1 MMAVRRS
8 DIALGTLAL
17 LSLAALVFQGT
28 ATPAPAPK
36 AGASSPSGRQA
47 LPRLRP
53 ANAPPA
59 PVPADLPTCQSRLV
73 AVQAEIAGLDRR
85 IERHRNP
92 MEVFDRGQPNPPLTA
107 EVASALRRTVGGTTG
122 GALPVELQCRA
133 QVCCAKAPDA
143 DSIKRFVEP
152 AVEAFRDQ
160 RRLQG
165 GGLGWRGPRE
175 ACFRLRPPAA
185 PAEAFDLVSDAVTRF
200 RKSGAVER
208 CQQRF
213 AADGTLETRINLVGD
228 EGDLEDAPLG
238 LSVRI
243 GGKLA
248 GTPLGDCIAADL
260 KRVLDDLRLPA
271 EYESG
276 VVFATFP
283 NPPP

>member
-1 MMAVRRS
+1 MAVRRS

-36 AGASSPSGRQA
+36 AGAISPSGRQA
-47 LPRLRP
+47 FPRLRP
-53 ANAPPA
+53 ANAPPP
-59 PVPADLPTCQSRLV
+59 PVPADLPTCRARLV
-73 AVQAEIAGLDRR
+73 AVQAEVAGLDRR
-85 IERHRNP
+85 IERHRDP
-92 MEVFDRGQPNPPLTA
+92 MEVFDRGQPNPALTA
-107 EVASALRRTVGGTTG
+107 EIATALRRTDGGATG
-122 GALPVELQCRA
+122 GDLPVELQCRA

-143 DSIKRFVEP
+143 DSMKRFVEP
-152 AVEAFRDQ
+152 VVEAFRDQ
-160 RRLQG
+160 RRLQER
-165 GGLGWRGPRE
+165 GLGWRGPRE
-175 ACFRLRPPAA
+175 VCFHLRPPGA

-208 CQQRF
+208 CQRSF

-238 LSVRI
+238 VSVRI

-248 GTPLGDCIAADL
+248 GTPLGDCVATEL
-260 KRVLDDLRLPA
+260 KRVLDDVRLPA

-283 NPPP
+283 HPPP